1 MAGGPPLPLRSA
13 PGALGTLRWCYQIAA
28 GVIDFVIVYDRA
40 RRVWTL
46 HGGLVAP
53 NAFTLTQTPLDFV
66 TPATKGGA
74 AQRWRVVSITVR
86 DNRLSA
92 TLDPGP

>member
-1 MAGGPPLPLRSA
+1 
-13 PGALGTLRWCYQIAA
+13 
-28 GVIDFVIVYDRA
+28 
-40 RRVWTL
+40 VWTL